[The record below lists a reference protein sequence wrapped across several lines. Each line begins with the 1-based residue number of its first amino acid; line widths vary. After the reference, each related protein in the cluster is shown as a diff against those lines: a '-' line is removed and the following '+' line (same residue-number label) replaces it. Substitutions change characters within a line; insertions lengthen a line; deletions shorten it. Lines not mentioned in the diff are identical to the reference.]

1 MPQKSS
7 NIQSFHFNCEP
18 LTVAPLTNVGLCA
31 GALERATYRAS
42 HLPGMVVFYGPSGY
56 GKSTAAAYAANRTR
70 AYYVECRSTWTRR
83 ATLSAMMHEM
93 GLPETKGLQIY
104 RMADAVCE
112 QLAKSGRPLIV
123 DEMDHLVDKSAVEL
137 IRDLYEGSGAAIL
150 LIGEERLP
158 KKLEKWE
165 RFHGRILDFQ
175 PAQPADFDDARHLA
189 RLYCGG
195 LDIGDD
201 LLRKIHELAHGSAR
215 RICVNLERV
224 RSEAAA
230 TGLKSIDLAKWGKR
244 AFYTGEAPVRRVG

>member
-1 MPQKSS
+1 MPQNS
-7 NIQSFHFNCEP
+7 NVQNLFEFERDI

-31 GALERATYRAS
+31 TALTRAVERAG

-56 GKSTAAAYAANRTR
+56 GKSTAAAYAANRKR

-83 ATLSAMMHEM
+83 ATLAAMLHEM
-93 GLPETKGLQIY
+93 GLLKAGRTYE
-104 RMADAVCE
+104 MADAVCE

-137 IRDLYEGSGAAIL
+137 IRDIYEGSGAAIL

-165 RFHGRILDFQ
+165 RFHGRILDFV
-175 PAQPADFDDARHLA
+175 PAQPANVDDARHLA

-195 LDIGDD
+195 LTVEDD
-201 LLRKIHELAHGSAR
+201 LLIKIHELSHGSAR

-230 TGLKSIDLAKWGKR
+230 VGMRSIGLSAWGKR
-244 AFYTGEAPVRRVG
+244 EFYTGEAPTRRVK